1 MGVFSLELT
10 PIEVFPTISN
20 TINKEERRQPVGQ
33 TDRRAESL
41 NDGRTKTKKV
51 KGQKVRKRG
60 RQEDEVQR
68 T

>member
-1 MGVFSLELT
+1 MNED
-10 PIEVFPTISN
+10 
-20 TINKEERRQPVGQ
+20 ERRQPVGQ

-41 NDGRTKTKKV
+41 NDGRTKTKKA

-68 T
+68 TFNELR